1 MRKVYTRY
9 TYKIIYTQHTHTR
22 KDQEKMGR
30 IRINISIEEETK
42 ERLERYAEQH
52 HTNISRA
59 IEQWI
64 WNEEIKP
71 KKKTTTRTNN
81 NYLKCFLQY
90 DEYIKRYTIVDTKNN
105 IINSGLHCGDG
116 VEVKVG
122 NRYKLT
128 RIEMS
133 SDGDYYLVD
142 TDLRGK
148 DLERLQVRIE
158 KK

>member
-1 MRKVYTRY
+1 MA
-9 TYKIIYTQHTHTR
+9 
-22 KDQEKMGR
+22 R
-30 IRINISIEEETK
+30 IRLNITIEEDTK
-42 ERLERYAEQH
+42 ERLQAYADQH

-59 IEQWI
+59 IEAWI
-64 WNEEIKP
+64 WNEEVKT
-71 KKKTTTRTNN
+71 KKKKNTTNN

-90 DEYIKRYTIVDTKNN
+90 DEYIKRYTIVDTQNN
-105 IINSGLHCGDG
+105 IINSGLHCGDCLS
-116 VEVKVG
+116 VKTG
-122 NRYKLT
+122 NRYKET

-142 TDLRGK
+142 TDLKGK